1 MRLHPRPRQH
11 RPGMTSVLAMLYL
24 VLFASLALGFY
35 TATNTSVQIS
45 ANERRVRQA
54 MLTAESGMEFMRHVL
69 GNVEVPAKTSADQ
82 VWSKLCEQVAAQI
95 DRTPNFGNATIT
107 PPPAGVTTWAL
118 PNLKLPGGGECA
130 VIIAP
135 KDGSAE
141 NIDVTVTGVEPDL
154 RTDKTQGLDPLRR
167 KIRLTYVK
175 GPRASEIFDY
185 GVASRSAISMS
196 GKAKITGAAGDLAR
210 GSVLSATGNPV
221 PLTMTGNPVIS
232 GDFSFT
238 NPSGAPS
245 FGNGTIAG
253 YKSSESEFANHVH
266 GGVREPAFPS
276 IDSSSFEKFV
286 PKPTDIGASVIATNP
301 PSTRKSFTNI
311 RIKANANP
319 SFAAGSVIQGVVF
332 IETPNQITFT
342 GGVTIQGV
350 IVVDQSQYNGNVSSN
365 TIMFGGNIT
374 HQGVETLPDA
384 APFVV
389 TVKDP
394 QGAEQT
400 IHLPQLTGSFLL
412 APGFA
417 VTMTGNSNSVG
428 GTIVTSKLDI
438 SGTAGANV
446 KGTVINLDD
455 TAVNMTGTS
464 DIVIR
469 ASGSGQ
475 YPAGITFGSHFTPLP
490 RSYTEL
496 Q

>member
-1 MRLHPRPRQH
+1 
-11 RPGMTSVLAMLYL
+11 MTSVLAMLYL
-24 VLFASLALGFY
+24 VLFASLAVGFY
-35 TATNTSVQIS
+35 AATNTAVQIA
-45 ANERRVRQA
+45 ANERHVRQA
-54 MLTAESGMEFMRHVL
+54 MLSTESGMEFMRLVL
-69 GNVEVPAKTSADQ
+69 GNVELPARTSADQ
-82 VWSKLCEQVAAQI
+82 VWTKLCQQVAAQI
-95 DRTPNFGNATIT
+95 DRTPNFGNANIT
-107 PPPAGVTTWAL
+107 PPSSGVTTWTL
-118 PNLKLPGGGECA
+118 PTLTMPGGGQCS
-130 VIIAP
+130 VTLAP

-141 NIDVTVTGVEPDL
+141 NIDVTVTGIEPDL
-154 RTDKTQGLDPLRR
+154 RTDKSKGTDPLRR

-196 GKAKITGAAGDLAR
+196 GKAQITGAAGDLAR
-210 GSVLSATGNPV
+210 GSVLSATANPV
-221 PLTMTGNPVIS
+221 PLSMTGNPVIS
-232 GDFSFT
+232 GDFSYT
-238 NPSGAPS
+238 NPNGKPS

-253 YKSSESEFANHVH
+253 YKSSESDFANHIH
-266 GGVREPAFPS
+266 SGVREPAFPL

-286 PKPTDIGASVIATNP
+286 PKPTDTGASVIATNP

-319 SFAAGSVIQGVVF
+319 SFAAGTVIQGVVF

-350 IVVDQSQYNGNVSSN
+350 IVVDQSQYNGTVNTN
-365 TIMFGGNIT
+365 TIRFGGNIT
-374 HQGVETLPDA
+374 HQGVETIPDA
-384 APFVV
+384 PPFVV
-389 TVKDP
+389 TVPDATDP
-394 QGAEQT
+394 SKSQV

-412 APGFA
+412 APGFG

-464 DIVIR
+464 DIIIR

-475 YPAGITFGSHFTPLP
+475 YPAGITFGSHFTPNPATYL
-490 RSYTEL
+490 EL